1 MRFNDSEDNTS
12 TLSDINVTPL
22 VDIMLVLLVIFI
34 VTAPLLTNTIPVNLP
49 KTETVDS
56 VATPATPLV
65 INVDQQGAV
74 TLDNNA
80 VALDQLQQ
88 QLSAAAANR
97 KDPQVQLQADQGVN
111 YGTVA
116 KVMAIIERAGITRL
130 SVMTER

>member
-34 VTAPLLTNTIPVNLP
+34 VTAPLLTNSIPVNLP

-56 VATPATPLV
+56 VAAPVTPLV
-65 INVDQQGAV
+65 INVDQQGKV
-74 TLDNNA
+74 TLDNNT
-80 VALDQLQQ
+80 VALDKLQQ
-88 QLSAAAANR
+88 QLSSAAANR

-116 KVMAIIERAGITRL
+116 QVMAIIERAGITRL

>member
-1 MRFNDSEDNTS
+1 MRFHDSEDGES
-12 TLSDINVTPL
+12 TLNDINVTPL

-49 KTETVDS
+49 KTDTVDN
-56 VATPATPLV
+56 VAAPVTPLV
-65 INVDQQGAV
+65 INVDQQGKI
-74 TLDNNA
+74 TLDDRT
-80 VALDQLQQ
+80 VALEQLQQ
-88 QLSAAAANR
+88 QLSDAAASR
-97 KDPQVQLQADQGVN
+97 KEPQVQLQADEGVN

>member
-1 MRFNDSEDNTS
+1 MRFHDSDESNS
-12 TLSDINVTPL
+12 TLNDINVTPL

-49 KTETVDS
+49 KTDTVENVTAP
-56 VATPATPLV
+56 VAPLV
-65 INVDQQGAV
+65 INVDQQGKI
-74 TLDNNA
+74 TLDDRS

-88 QLSAAAANR
+88 QLSDAAVNH
-97 KDPQVQLQADQGVN
+97 KEPQVQLQADEGVS

>member
-56 VATPATPLV
+56 LAAPATPLV

>member
-1 MRFNDSEDNTS
+1 MRFHDNEESTS
-12 TLSDINVTPL
+12 TLNDINVTPL

-49 KTETVDS
+49 KTDTIDN
-56 VATPATPLV
+56 VAAPVTPLV
-65 INVDQQGAV
+65 INVDQQGKI
-74 TLDNNA
+74 TLDDRA
-80 VALDQLQQ
+80 VPLEQLQQ
-88 QLSAAAANR
+88 QLSDAAAGR
-97 KDPQVQLQADQGVN
+97 KEPQVQLQADEGVN

>member
-12 TLSDINVTPL
+12 TLNDINVTPL

-56 VATPATPLV
+56 VAAPVTPLV
-65 INVDQQGAV
+65 INVDQQGKV
-74 TLDNNA
+74 TLDNNT
-80 VALDQLQQ
+80 VALEQLQQ

-111 YGTVA
+111 YGRVA
-116 KVMAIIERAGITRL
+116 QVMAIIERAGITRL

>member
-1 MRFNDSEDNTS
+1 MRFHDNEESTS
-12 TLSDINVTPL
+12 TLNDINVTPL

-49 KTETVDS
+49 KTDTVDN
-56 VATPATPLV
+56 VAAPVTPLV
-65 INVDQQGAV
+65 INVDQQGKI
-74 TLDNNA
+74 TLDDRA
-80 VALDQLQQ
+80 VPLEQLQQ
-88 QLSAAAANR
+88 QLSDAAAGR
-97 KDPQVQLQADQGVN
+97 KEPQVQLQADEGVN